1 MMYGIYP
8 FKGKTTATLAVAI
21 ATGRIKTPPKE
32 RQEEYSEELKKI
44 LSLLLSQVYYFLR
57 FQFY

>member
-8 FKGKTTATLAVAI
+8 FEQTNIGTLALAI

-32 RQEEYSEELKKI
+32 RQEEYSEEFKKI